1 MARTKAIYLPT
12 FLLTMTAV
20 KSVSKLVENK
30 SHIRYAFCTVN
41 EILISQDRTHDNSY
55 VLIKARCPQKLAR
68 NFFQAKSPAHFFQD
82 PS

>member
-1 MARTKAIYLPT
+1 MGLCIEDCQ
-12 FLLTMTAV
+12 
-20 KSVSKLVENK
+20 SVENK

-41 EILISQDRTHDNSY
+41 EIFISQDKTHDNSY

-68 NFFQAKSPAHFFQD
+68 DSFQAKSPAHFFQD